1 MVQDIDL
8 IILGGYYG
16 DGKFIGLIKSFLM
29 GVASSSKTSDE
40 NPKEFSS
47 VVSVSNGLS
56 MDTLKELD
64 KMFKDKWQ
72 KDRPENVVP
81 PRVSYK
87 NKYLCSNI
95 LILFLN
101 ISYRLILQIYGF
113 ALKILLF

>member
-29 GVASSSKTSDE
+29 GVVSSLKTSDKT
-40 NPKEFSS
+40 PIEFSS
-47 VVSVSNGLS
+47 IVSVSNGLS
-56 MDTLKELD
+56 MDKLKEFD
-64 KMFKDKWQ
+64 KIFKDKWQ

-81 PRVSYK
+81 PKVSCK

-95 LILFLN
+95 LILFV
-101 ISYRLILQIYGF
+101 ISYRLSRQMYGF
-113 ALKILLF
+113 ALKIPLF

>member
-29 GVASSSKTSDE
+29 GVVSSSKTPDK
-40 NPKEFSS
+40 NPIKFSS

-56 MDTLKELD
+56 MDKLKEFD
-64 KMFKDKWQ
+64 EMFKDKWQ
-72 KDRPENVVP
+72 KDRPENVIP
-81 PRVSYK
+81 PRVSCK

-95 LILFLN
+95 LILRN
-101 ISYRLILQIYGF
+101 II
-113 ALKILLF
+113 